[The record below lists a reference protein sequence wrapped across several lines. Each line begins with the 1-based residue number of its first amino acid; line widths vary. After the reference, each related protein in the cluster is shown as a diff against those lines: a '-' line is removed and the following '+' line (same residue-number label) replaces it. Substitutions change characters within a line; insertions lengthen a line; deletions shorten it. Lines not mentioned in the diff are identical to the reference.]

1 MKTSALLVNICLGAA
16 AQFALADGPPPAP
29 APDAINEAQA
39 ACNSDIQALCAGVQ
53 PGGGRILACL
63 KEHKDK
69 VSDPCKVAIVK
80 ATQTPPAPSPNAI
93 NEAQAACNPDIQALC
108 ASVQPG
114 GGRILACLKE
124 HKDKV
129 SDSCKVAI
137 VKATQPP
144 PPN

>member
-1 MKTSALLVNICLGAA
+1 MHEGAVGSIRIGHFQPGDRTMKSSALLVSICLGAA

-29 APDAINEAQA
+29 SPEAINEARA
-39 ACNSDIQALCAGVQ
+39 ACDSDSQALCAGVQ

-69 VSDPCKVAIVK
+69 VSDPCKVTIVK
-80 ATQTPPAPSPNAI
+80 ATQPPPAPSPEAN
-93 NEAQAACNPDIQALC
+93 NEAQAACNSDLPPLC

-124 HKDKV
+124 R
-129 SDSCKVAI
+129 
-137 VKATQPP
+137 
-144 PPN
+144 

>member
-39 ACNSDIQALCAGVQ
+39 ACNSDIQALCA
-53 PGGGRILACL
+53 
-63 KEHKDK
+63 
-69 VSDPCKVAIVK
+69 
-80 ATQTPPAPSPNAI
+80 
-93 NEAQAACNPDIQALC
+93 
-108 ASVQPG
+108 SVQPG